1 MPDNIAVEMSSSR
14 LQYNIEREMK
24 KTFFLNFNF
33 KINYQ
38 ILNYSLNCCP
48 LICLEITVTV
58 FRAIQFHIML
68 QTVIIMIKENC
79 TTFLEMYYFLG
90 LGS

>member
-48 LICLEITVTV
+48 LICLE
-58 FRAIQFHIML
+58 FHIML

-90 LGS
+90 LSS